1 MTAQRGGRAVR
12 SGRLSGPSANY
23 AGASRDGRTGAA
35 ETRRAQA
42 PASGAWPRP
51 IAPRRSASGTVRAEN
66 FARVSQPGFF
76 GKLEEAQR
84 WAACAEIETLIVN
97 VATAAP
103 TWLASI
109 EAELDWRRVQAVTRR
124 GDVQR
129 GPLRASLRRRG
140 RLAEASRALA
150 FARDREAGG
159 RTAAARSLTEIIV
172 AEIPAFKPGWTFRE
186 ERLARAPAPGAGSGR
201 FR

>member
-1 MTAQRGGRAVR
+1 M
-12 SGRLSGPSANY
+12 
-23 AGASRDGRTGAA
+23 
-35 ETRRAQA
+35 
-42 PASGAWPRP
+42 
-51 IAPRRSASGTVRAEN
+51 
-66 FARVSQPGFF
+66 
-76 GKLEEAQR
+76 
-84 WAACAEIETLIVN
+84 VN

-150 FARDREAGG
+150 EVSRALALARDREAGG

-186 ERLARAPAPGAGSGR
+186 ERLARAPAPGAESGKFSLRGRLSAEVVELDLLIWGSPLAVKPPAPAPKRLVG
-201 FR
+201 

>member
-1 MTAQRGGRAVR
+1 M
-12 SGRLSGPSANY
+12 
-23 AGASRDGRTGAA
+23 
-35 ETRRAQA
+35 
-42 PASGAWPRP
+42 
-51 IAPRRSASGTVRAEN
+51 
-66 FARVSQPGFF
+66 
-76 GKLEEAQR
+76 
-84 WAACAEIETLIVN
+84 VN

-150 FARDREAGG
+150 LARDREAGG

-186 ERLARAPAPGAGSGR
+186 ERLARAPAPGAESGKFSLRARLSAEVVELDLLIWGSPLAVKPPAPAPKRLVG
-201 FR
+201 

>member
-1 MTAQRGGRAVR
+1 M
-12 SGRLSGPSANY
+12 
-23 AGASRDGRTGAA
+23 
-35 ETRRAQA
+35 
-42 PASGAWPRP
+42 
-51 IAPRRSASGTVRAEN
+51 
-66 FARVSQPGFF
+66 
-76 GKLEEAQR
+76 
-84 WAACAEIETLIVN
+84 VN

-150 FARDREAGG
+150 LARDREAGG

-186 ERLARAPAPGAGSGR
+186 ERLARAPAPGAESGGFSLRGRLSAEVVEFDLLIWGSPLAVKPPAPAPKRLVG
-201 FR
+201 

>member
-1 MTAQRGGRAVR
+1 M
-12 SGRLSGPSANY
+12 
-23 AGASRDGRTGAA
+23 
-35 ETRRAQA
+35 
-42 PASGAWPRP
+42 
-51 IAPRRSASGTVRAEN
+51 
-66 FARVSQPGFF
+66 
-76 GKLEEAQR
+76 
-84 WAACAEIETLIVN
+84 VN
-97 VATAAP
+97 VTTAAP

-150 FARDREAGG
+150 LARDREAGG

-186 ERLARAPAPGAGSGR
+186 ERLARAPAPGAESGKFSLRGRLSAEVVEFDLLIWGSPLAVKPPAPAPKR
-201 FR
+201 FVG

>member
-1 MTAQRGGRAVR
+1 M
-12 SGRLSGPSANY
+12 
-23 AGASRDGRTGAA
+23 
-35 ETRRAQA
+35 
-42 PASGAWPRP
+42 
-51 IAPRRSASGTVRAEN
+51 
-66 FARVSQPGFF
+66 
-76 GKLEEAQR
+76 
-84 WAACAEIETLIVN
+84 VN

-150 FARDREAGG
+150 LARDREAGG

-186 ERLARAPAPGAGSGR
+186 ERLARAPAPGAESGKFSLRGRLSAEVVELDLLIWGSPLAVKPPAPAPKRLVG
-201 FR
+201 

>member
-1 MTAQRGGRAVR
+1 M
-12 SGRLSGPSANY
+12 
-23 AGASRDGRTGAA
+23 
-35 ETRRAQA
+35 
-42 PASGAWPRP
+42 
-51 IAPRRSASGTVRAEN
+51 
-66 FARVSQPGFF
+66 
-76 GKLEEAQR
+76 
-84 WAACAEIETLIVN
+84 VN

-150 FARDREAGG
+150 LARDREAGG

-186 ERLARAPAPGAGSGR
+186 ERLARAPAPGAESGKFSLRGRLSAEVVEFDLLLWGSPLAVKPPAPAPKRLVG
-201 FR
+201 

>member
-1 MTAQRGGRAVR
+1 M
-12 SGRLSGPSANY
+12 
-23 AGASRDGRTGAA
+23 
-35 ETRRAQA
+35 
-42 PASGAWPRP
+42 
-51 IAPRRSASGTVRAEN
+51 
-66 FARVSQPGFF
+66 
-76 GKLEEAQR
+76 
-84 WAACAEIETLIVN
+84 VN

-150 FARDREAGG
+150 LARDREAGG

-186 ERLARAPAPGAGSGR
+186 ERLARAPAPGAESGKFSLRGRLSAEVVEFDLLIWGSPLAVKPPAPAPKRLVG
-201 FR
+201 